1 MRLFLK
7 YLIASCFLC
16 LPQIAS
22 AHSPIK
28 GMGHFLNG
36 VLHPLLVP
44 EQVLL
49 LLGLGLFYGQHQ
61 PNQHKKNI
69 LYFMLAV
76 IIGLFTSYFLQS
88 QSIDISLPL
97 LIIALII
104 NFFIIIRRD
113 FYPPVLTLLM
123 LIGGLLLGLDS
134 AQAELMGKARLVT
147 LFGSGIGMYFLMI
160 YTMALSESFSTQAWR
175 IIAVRILASW
185 LSASALMV
193 LALRFAQ

>member
-7 YLIASCFLC
+7 YLLACCILY

-76 IIGLFTSYFLQS
+76 ITGLFISDFLQGV
-88 QSIDISLPL
+88 DVSLPL

-104 NFFIIIRRD
+104 NFFIIIRRN
-113 FYPPVLTLLM
+113 FYPPVFILLM
-123 LIGGLLLGLDS
+123 LISGLLLGLDS
-134 AQAELMGKARLVT
+134 AQTELTGKAKLVT
-147 LFGSGIGMYFLMI
+147 LFGSGIGLYFLMI

-175 IIAVRILASW
+175 IVAVRILASW

-193 LALRFAQ
+193 LALRFVQ